1 VYLSHAEILSIRRSR
16 DERQTVDWNVTVDIH
31 RCRAARADGK
41 REDHEGHEGHEEE
54 RHAAPPPLTAL
65 RAFPSIVEGPLRG
78 VSYKITQ
85 EKERMRDE

>member
-1 VYLSHAEILSIRRSR
+1 
-16 DERQTVDWNVTVDIH
+16 
-31 RCRAARADGK
+31 
-41 REDHEGHEGHEEE
+41 
-54 RHAAPPPLTAL
+54 LTAL